1 MEDVKPGNA
10 VWLKARGLKEWFQ
23 GRVDGIAPVAITN
36 DNQQVIPVRVLLEN
50 KDNALRPAMTGVAVI
65 YCGQRRIIDI
75 MTHRV
80 RRWIQTDV
88 LTLLP

>member
-1 MEDVKPGNA
+1 MHESH
-10 VWLKARGLKEWFQ
+10 ARSNHRRSFL
-23 GRVDGIAPVAITN
+23 
-36 DNQQVIPVRVLLEN
+36 
-50 KDNALRPAMTGVAVI
+50 PAMTGVAVV
-65 YCGQRRIIDI
+65 YCGQRRIIDV